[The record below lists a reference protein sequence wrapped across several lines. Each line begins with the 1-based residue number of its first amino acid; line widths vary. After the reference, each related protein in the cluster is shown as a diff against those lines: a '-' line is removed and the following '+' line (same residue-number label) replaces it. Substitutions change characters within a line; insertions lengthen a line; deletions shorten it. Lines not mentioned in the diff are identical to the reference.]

1 MFVYSHDGV
10 LSFCRAMHAIPS
22 DPMRSLARW
31 IRFAY
36 NADFGRCFN
45 YDYNG
50 RIRWA
55 SDEQWNN
62 PGTATGRM

>member
-1 MFVYSHDGV
+1 
-10 LSFCRAMHAIPS
+10 MHAIPS

-31 IRFAY
+31 VRFTY

-55 SDEQWNN
+55 SDEQWHN
-62 PGTATGRM
+62 PGTATGSMSKQQHHNFYSIP